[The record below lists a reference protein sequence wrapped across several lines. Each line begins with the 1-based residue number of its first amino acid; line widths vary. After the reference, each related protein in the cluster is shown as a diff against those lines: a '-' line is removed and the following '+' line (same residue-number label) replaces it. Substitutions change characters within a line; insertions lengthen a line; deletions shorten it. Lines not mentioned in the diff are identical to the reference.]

1 MEKHE
6 IIDILSNVDDVV
18 ENEGNY
24 TQKTRDEMSEALQIA
39 KACVYHCEV
48 LEAHLRTADETIKE
62 LQEINEDLARAED
75 TARAYAT
82 IERQKKDISKLSG
95 ELKECRNKLANREEN
110 LKRIIKK
117 SILELAEE
125 YRIIL
130 RREEETW

>member
-6 IIDILSNVDDVV
+6 IIDILSNVADIV

-48 LEAHLRTADETIKE
+48 LENKLRTADETIKE
-62 LQEINEDLARAED
+62 LQEINEDLARADD

-130 RREEETW
+130 RREEEQW